1 MQLRWNPIFISV
13 LLVGTILI
21 LGSAVF
27 SLGQRV
33 ATLSNQLSE
42 MEKRLSAPQSSQTEV
57 NQIREH
63 LELSL
68 ASKEKQFKVQLEQT
82 HQAILKHIQELNET
96 SKTTLSAF
104 AQKNLENYV
113 QLKTQVENS
122 QTVLNTLLGTVKHN
136 GVLTHTMAVPPGVVM
151 AYAGPLTV
159 AGLQELSKAGWL
171 ICDGREL
178 STDQYSALYQAIQ
191 NTYGGQAPKTFK
203 LPDFRG
209 VFLRG
214 LDLEK
219 QLDPQRQLGR
229 YQEDANQA
237 HVHEAEIT
245 ADGLHEHR
253 GTTDETGKHRH
264 RLEAQGY
271 WFTSKLQNERAAMT
285 NAVDDNQQYW
295 TTLDGLH
302 SHTVQTTANGKHH
315 HTLEMK
321 ASGGGQ
327 EVRPKN
333 YAVVYII
340 KF

>member
-13 LLVGTILI
+13 LIVGTILI

-27 SLGQRV
+27 SLEQRV
-33 ATLSNQLSE
+33 AMLSNQLGE
-42 MEKRLSAPQSSQTEV
+42 LEKRLSTPQVSQTEV

-63 LELSL
+63 LERSL
-68 ASKEKQFKVQLEQT
+68 ISQENQFKVQLEQT

-96 SKTTLSAF
+96 SKTTLSDF
-104 AQKNLENYV
+104 AQKKLENYLK
-113 QLKTQVENS
+113 LKTQVENS
-122 QTVLNTLLGTVKHN
+122 QTVLETLLGTVKHN
-136 GVLTHTMAVPPGVVM
+136 GVLTHTAVPPGVVM

-159 AGLQELSKAGWL
+159 AGQQELSKAGWL

-191 NTYGGQAPKTFK
+191 NTYGGQTPKTFK

-219 QLDPQRQLGR
+219 QLDPQRQLGS
-229 YQEDANQA
+229 YQEDTNQA
-237 HVHEAEIT
+237 HVHEAQIT
-245 ADGLHEHR
+245 MGGLHEHK

-271 WFTSKLQNERAAMT
+271 WFTSKLQNERAAIT

-302 SHTVQTTANGKHH
+302 SHTFQTTTNGEHN

-321 ASGGGQ
+321 TSGGGQ
-327 EVRPKN
+327 EARPKN